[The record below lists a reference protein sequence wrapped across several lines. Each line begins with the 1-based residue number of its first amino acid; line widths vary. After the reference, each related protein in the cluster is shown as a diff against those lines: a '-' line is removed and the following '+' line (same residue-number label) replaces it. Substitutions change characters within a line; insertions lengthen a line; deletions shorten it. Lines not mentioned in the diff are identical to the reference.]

1 MIFIRHFMASKV
13 KSKQDE
19 NLEVVEHA
27 LSSTEHFIEHNQK
40 NITIGLIVIVV
51 LAGIFLGYKRFIVTP
66 KEKDAKNEIFA
77 AEQYFEKDSF
87 NLALY
92 GDGNNLGFL
101 DIIDQ
106 YKTTKPGK
114 LSRYYAGISYLKLGK
129 YQEAI
134 DQLKKFSIKDQLIN
148 PLAQGAIGDAYV
160 ELGNDK
166 EGISYYLKAARTNTN
181 SFTTPIFLM
190 KAAEL
195 LEAEKDYKQ
204 AVELYQEIQKKY
216 PESSEGRKIE
226 KYIAR
231 AQAGLKN

>member
-1 MIFIRHFMASKV
+1 MFFKKRHMASKP
-13 KSKQDE
+13 KGKKDD

-40 NITIGLIVIVV
+40 NLTIGLVVIVV
-51 LAGIFLGYKRFIVTP
+51 IVGIFLGYKRFIVSP
-66 KEKDAKNEIFA
+66 KEKDAKNEIFS

-87 NLALY
+87 DLALN

-106 YKTTKPGK
+106 YKITKPGK
-114 LSRYYAGISYLKLGK
+114 LARYYAGISYLKLGK

-134 DQLKKFSIKDQLIN
+134 EQLKKFKLKDKLVN
-148 PLAQGAIGDAYV
+148 PMAQGAIGDAYA
-160 ELGNDK
+160 ELGD
-166 EGISYYLKAARTNTN
+166 EQEAIDYYLKAARENVN
-181 SFTTPIFLM
+181 SFSTPIFLM

-195 LEAEKDYKQ
+195 MEASKDYRG
-204 AVELYQEIQKKY
+204 AVDLYREIQTEY
-216 PESSEGRKIE
+216 PESNEGRKIE

-231 AQAGLKN
+231 AQAGLDQ

>member
-1 MIFIRHFMASKV
+1 MASKA
-13 KSKQDE
+13 KGKQED

-27 LSSTEHFIEHNQK
+27 LSSTEHFIEKNQK
-40 NITIGLIVIVV
+40 NITIVLIVIVAV
-51 LAGIFLGYKRFIVTP
+51 VGISLGYKRFIVSP

-87 NLALY
+87 NLALN

-101 DIIDQ
+101 DVIDK
-106 YKTTKPGK
+106 YKSTKPGK
-114 LSRYYAGISYLKLGK
+114 LARYYAGISYLKLGK

-134 DQLKKFSIKDQLIN
+134 DELKKFTLKDKLVKPMAI
-148 PLAQGAIGDAYV
+148 GAIGDAYV
-160 ELGNDK
+160 ELGNAK
-166 EGISYYLKAARTNTN
+166 EGINYYTKAARENAN

-195 LEAEKDYKQ
+195 LEEGKEFKK
-204 AVELYQEIQKKY
+204 AVILYEEIQKEY
-216 PESSEGRKIE
+216 PESAEGRKIE

-231 AQAGLKN
+231 AQAGLTN

>member
-1 MIFIRHFMASKV
+1 MASKP
-13 KSKQDE
+13 KGKKDD

-40 NITIGLIVIVV
+40 NLTIGLVVIVV
-51 LAGIFLGYKRFIVTP
+51 IVGIFLGYKRFIVSP
-66 KEKDAKNEIFA
+66 KEKDAKNEIFS

-87 NLALY
+87 DLALN

-106 YKTTKPGK
+106 YKITKPGK
-114 LSRYYAGISYLKLGK
+114 LARYYAGISYLKLGK

-134 DQLKKFSIKDQLIN
+134 EQLKKFKLKDKLVN
-148 PLAQGAIGDAYV
+148 PMAQGAIGDAYA
-160 ELGNDK
+160 ELGD
-166 EGISYYLKAARTNTN
+166 EQEAIDYYLKAARENVN
-181 SFTTPIFLM
+181 SFSTPIFLM

-195 LEAEKDYKQ
+195 MEASKDYRG
-204 AVELYQEIQKKY
+204 AVDLYREIQKEY
-216 PESSEGRKIE
+216 PESNEGRKIE

-231 AQAGLKN
+231 AQAGLDQ

>member
-1 MIFIRHFMASKV
+1 MASKA
-13 KSKQDE
+13 KGKQDD

-27 LSSTEHFIEHNQK
+27 LSNTEHFVEQNQRI
-40 NITIGLIVIVV
+40 ITISLIVIVV
-51 LAGIFLGYKRFIVTP
+51 IVGIFLGYKRFIVSP

-87 NLALY
+87 NLALN

-106 YKTTKPGK
+106 YKMTKPGK
-114 LSRYYAGISYLKLGK
+114 LSRYYAGISFLKLGK

-134 DQLKKFSIKDQLIN
+134 DQLKKFSLKDHLVN
-148 PLAQGAIGDAYV
+148 PMAQGAIGDAYV
-160 ELGNDK
+160 ELGN
-166 EGISYYLKAARTNTN
+166 EQEAINYYLKAARTTTN

-204 AVELYQEIQKKY
+204 AVELYQEIQKDY
-216 PESSEGRKIE
+216 PESTEGRKIE

-231 AQAGLKN
+231 AQAGLNI

>member
-1 MIFIRHFMASKV
+1 MASKA
-13 KSKQDE
+13 KGKQED

-27 LSSTEHFIEHNQK
+27 LSSTEHFIEKNQK
-40 NITIGLIVIVV
+40 NITIALIVIVAV
-51 LAGIFLGYKRFIVTP
+51 VGIFLGYKRFIVSP

-87 NLALY
+87 NLALN

-101 DIIDQ
+101 DVIDK
-106 YKTTKPGK
+106 YKSTKPGK
-114 LSRYYAGISYLKLGK
+114 LARYYAGISYLKLGK
-129 YQEAI
+129 FQEAI
-134 DQLKKFSIKDQLIN
+134 DELKKFTLKDKLVKPMAI
-148 PLAQGAIGDAYV
+148 GAIGDAYV
-160 ELGNDK
+160 ELGNNK
-166 EGISYYLKAARTNTN
+166 EGISYYTKAARENSN

-195 LEAEKDYKQ
+195 LEEGKEYGKAIS
-204 AVELYQEIQKKY
+204 LYEEIQKEY
-216 PESSEGRKIE
+216 PESAEGRKIE